1 MGLKMYNTVHPDE
14 MTAKERIGE
23 VASIL
28 AQGILRYK
36 KSQKSSKT
44 SLDFSPTE
52 SVHGVCY
59 QNGEQS

>member
-44 SLDFSPTE
+44 SLDFKPTE
-52 SVHGVCY
+52 SVHGDRY
-59 QNGEQS
+59 QSGDTL